1 MFLKLKDYYILNK
14 VFLKEKKSSSPKRIL
29 TANLPLMLLF
39 TVVTP
44 RFFSLNKRIRNLI
57 LILGKHDA

>member
-44 RFFSLNKRIRNLI
+44 RFFSLNKRI
-57 LILGKHDA
+57 